1 MCLVTFVKIV
11 IFSFRNEKLEA
22 EAKAGME
29 RFEEITKRWDQA
41 SSREIPH
48 DLHDLLMQQKGL
60 CDAMIDEKN
69 KLINDFQMVGH
80 CFPPHVLCLFDDS
93 TQEHCVTAYN
103 CCVSLELC
111 ITEH

>member
-1 MCLVTFVKIV
+1 MVIV
-11 IFSFRNEKLEA
+11 EDFNFLCSFFPFRNEKLEA

-41 SSREIPH
+41 SNREIPQ

-69 KLINDFQMVGH
+69 KLINDFQMVRTV
-80 CFPPHVLCLFDDS
+80 FLFKNS
-93 TQEHCVTAYN
+93 SMNCNISKQEIIILMSLLS
-103 CCVSLELC
+103 VS
-111 ITEH
+111 

>member
-1 MCLVTFVKIV
+1 MVFVHD
-11 IFSFRNEKLEA
+11 FPSLFFFLFRNEKLEA

-41 SSREIPH
+41 SNREIPQ

-69 KLINDFQMVGH
+69 KLINDFQMVRVGN
-80 CFPPHVLCLFDDS
+80 FFFMTNLVNF
-93 TQEHCVTAYN
+93 
-103 CCVSLELC
+103 
-111 ITEH
+111 